1 MSGMMRALGDLV
13 HRSGL
18 AAKLGETFGKD
29 RDLYHSFGYRRDP
42 KFDDYLSYYLRG
54 GIAANVVEVLP
65 KATWRHAPSI
75 RSESTEFVDAVN
87 ELDDRL
93 SLFSYMRRVDE
104 ISGIGQ
110 FGVIVLGTRDSNIL
124 AAPEGLNGP
133 DDLLYLSIYHQ
144 GSVEIETWV
153 TDPTNR
159 RYGLPESYEIDM
171 NGTTLAN
178 TDNRMSETAVLPW
191 ERIIHVAENCIE
203 DDVYG
208 QPRLARCLNNLD
220 DMVKVLGASAEL
232 YWQNVGGVW
241 HADIDPDVQIS
252 AADMESFEDDI
263 LAARQGLNRILQT
276 RGVDLKSIAGPP
288 TDPRGIYEPL
298 RQIISAA
305 AGVPERVLFGSER
318 GQLAGGQDQKE
329 WQARIAARQEQH
341 AEPHILRAT
350 LDRLIAVGVLP
361 DEQYTVEWPP
371 LDSPST
377 EDKAEV
383 AAKFAAAIH
392 KLAPEGAP
400 DLIMPPYEVREV
412 ILGLD
417 PVPPPIPEGFEFAD
431 LDVPEDEDV
440 APQTEED

>member
-1 MSGMMRALGDLV
+1 MMRGLGDLV
-13 HRSGL
+13 RRSGL

-29 RDLYHSFGYRRDP
+29 RDLYHSFGYRRNP
-42 KFDDYLSYYLRG
+42 TFDDYLSYYMRG
-54 GIAANVVEVLP
+54 GIAANVVDVLP
-65 KATWRHAPSI
+65 KATWRHAPHI
-75 RSESTEFVDAVN
+75 RSESQEFVDAVY

-93 SLFSYMRRVDE
+93 GLFSYMRRLDE

-110 FGVIVLGTRDSNIL
+110 FGIMLLGTRDSNIL
-124 AAPEGLNGP
+124 GAPEGLTGP
-133 DDLLYLSIYHQ
+133 DDLIYLSVYHQ
-144 GSVEIETWV
+144 GSADINTWV
-153 TDPTNR
+153 MDPTNR
-159 RYGLPESYEIDM
+159 RYGLPETYEVDL
-171 NGTTLAN
+171 NGTTLSKM
-178 TDNRMSETAVLPW
+178 DGRDSETHILPW

-208 QPRLARCLNNLD
+208 QPRLARCINHLD
-220 DMVKVLGASAEL
+220 DLIKVLGASAEL

-252 AADMESFEDDI
+252 SADMESFEDDI

-341 AEPHILRAT
+341 AEPNILRAT
-350 LDRLIAVGVLP
+350 LDRLAAIGVLP
-361 DEQYTVEWPP
+361 DELYTVEWQP
-371 LDSPST
+371 LDAPST
-377 EDKAEV
+377 EDRAEV
-383 AAKFAAAIH
+383 ASKFASAIA

-400 DLIMPPYEVREV
+400 DLIMPPYEVREK

-417 PVPPPIPEGFEFAD
+417 PVPPPIPDGFEYAD
-431 LDVPEDEDV
+431 IEVPDDLQQDE
-440 APQTEED
+440 EG